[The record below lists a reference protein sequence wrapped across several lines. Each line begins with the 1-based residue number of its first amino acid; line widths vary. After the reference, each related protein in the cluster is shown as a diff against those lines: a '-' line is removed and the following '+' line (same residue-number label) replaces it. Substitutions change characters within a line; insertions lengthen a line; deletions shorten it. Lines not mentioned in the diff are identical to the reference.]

1 VACAILCRSAKKE
14 AVMRAAVVEELKKPL
29 VVQNVPDPDCPP
41 DGAILRVGAN
51 GICRTDWHLWTDDWA
66 WRGLAIKPPFVLG
79 HEFSG
84 TIEEVGTDVKGWK
97 KGDRVIFPM
106 NPGEGTCE
114 WCRSGNQHI
123 CNSGS
128 QLVPGVSYWGAF
140 AEYVAVRYA
149 DVNLVRLPD
158 SISFVDSASMA
169 CRYMAAFHGVVDQA
183 AVKGGEWVVVHGAG
197 GMGLSAVQI
206 AAAVGAKVIAV
217 DTSQKALAAARN
229 VGALHTIDSSVDDPV
244 GAVRTLTQGGTQ
256 VSIDALGIAETCR
269 NSVLSLRK
277 LGRHIQLGHTTNKEA
292 GNVPLPIDF
301 ILLNELRLYGTF
313 GMQGQRFG
321 AMLSMCEAG
330 TLKPG
335 QVVHKKVGLEGVT
348 EVLEAMGSYDTTG
361 VVVISSF

>member
-1 VACAILCRSAKKE
+1 
-14 AVMRAAVVEELKKPL
+14 MRAAVVEELNKPL
-29 VVQNVPDPDCPP
+29 IVQNVPDPECPP

-84 TIEEVGTDVKGWK
+84 AIEEVGRDVKMWK

-123 CNSGS
+123 CDSGAL
-128 QLVPGVSYWGAF
+128 LVPGVSYWGAF
-140 AEYVAVRYA
+140 AEYVAIRYA
-149 DVNLVRLPD
+149 DVNLIRLPD

-183 AVKGGEWVVVHGAG
+183 AVKGGEWVVVHGVG

-217 DTSQKALAAARN
+217 DTSEKALSAARE
-229 VGALHTIDSSVDDPV
+229 VGAVLTIKSQNDDPV
-244 GAVRTLTQGGTQ
+244 EAVRTLTQGGAH
-256 VSIDALGIAETCR
+256 VSIDALGIAETCC

-277 LGRHIQLGHTTNKEA
+277 LGRHVQLGHTTSREA
-292 GNVPLPIDF
+292 GYVPLPIDV
-301 ILLNELRLYGTF
+301 ILLNELRLYGAF

-321 AMLSMCEAG
+321 TMLAMCEAG
-330 TLKPG
+330 TLKPA
-335 QVVHKKVGLEGVT
+335 QVVHQEVGLEGVT
-348 EVLEAMGSYDTTG
+348 GVLEAMGSYDTTG
-361 VVVISSF
+361 VVVVSSF

>member
-1 VACAILCRSAKKE
+1 
-14 AVMRAAVVEELKKPL
+14 MRAAVIEELNRPL
-29 VVQNVPDPDCPP
+29 VVQDVPDPECPS

-51 GICRTDWHLWTDDWA
+51 GICRTDWHLWTNDWA

-84 TIEEVGTDVKGWK
+84 TVEEVGRDVKGWK

-114 WCRSGNQHI
+114 WCRSGNQHV
-123 CNSGS
+123 CDSGTL
-128 QLVPGVSYWGAF
+128 LVPGVSYWGAF
-140 AEYVAVRYA
+140 AEYVTVRYA
-149 DVNLVRLPD
+149 DVNLVRLPG

-169 CRYMAAFHGVVDQA
+169 CRYMAAFHGLVDQA
-183 AVKGGEWVVVHGAG
+183 AVKGGEWVVVHGVG

-206 AAAVGAKVIAV
+206 AVAAGARVIAV
-217 DTSQKALAAARN
+217 DTSAKALAAAGR
-229 VGALHTIDSSVDDPV
+229 L
-244 GAVRTLTQGGTQ
+244 GAVHTVDSRSDEPVEAVRALTQGGAQ

-277 LGRHIQLGHTTNKEA
+277 LGRHVQLGHTTRKEA
-292 GNVPLPIDF
+292 GYVPLPVDI

-321 AMLSMCEAG
+321 TMLAMCEAG

-335 QVVHKKVGLEGVT
+335 QVVHQQVGLDGIT
-348 EVLEAMGSYDTTG
+348 SVLQAMGSYDTTG
-361 VVVISSF
+361 VVVISDF